1 MDITTAKVELLR
13 KRHIGKMIRLDSG
26 EYRISGLDRRV
37 YDHTK
42 LDVYLERL
50 DSKGR
55 VESRTW
61 TVLTVPAFYAAI
73 VR

>member
-13 KRHIGKMIRLDSG
+13 KRHVGKMIRLGSG

-42 LDVYLERL
+42 LDVYLETL
-50 DSKGR
+50 NSAGR
-55 VESRTW
+55 VDGRTW
-61 TVLTVPAFYAAI
+61 TVLSIPEFYAAI

>member
-1 MDITTAKVELLR
+1 MEITTAKAALLR
-13 KRHIGKMIRLDSG
+13 KRHVGKMIRLGSG

-42 LDVYLERL
+42 LDVYLEVL
-50 DSKGR
+50 NAKGQ
-55 VESRTW
+55 VTARTW
-61 TVLTVPAFYAAI
+61 TVISIPDFYAKI

>member
-1 MDITTAKVELLR
+1 MDITLAKVALLR
-13 KRHIGKMIRLDSG
+13 KRHVGKMIRLGSG

-50 DSKGR
+50 NEKG
-55 VESRTW
+55 VVLGRTW
-61 TVLTVPAFYAAI
+61 TVLDVPAFYAKI